1 MTVEPLCP
9 QQPET
14 FFDKPSGLQRGQY
27 LTLPTYPKHLAPTSP
42 TPPPPPRL
50 TMGFLNSL
58 GLMQRTKKGW
68 QAPSVR
74 ISSSSDRLNWL
85 LSVGERFL
93 VSAPCGRGQTD
104 SDGRGH
110 GFPLPASSSCSGG
123 RKGPGKATKVR
134 AWVCGRMEHGPQTP
148 TPGSSLGP
156 PMVSFCAPPPNWETL
171 DQQPPISESSP
182 LPV

>member
-1 MTVEPLCP
+1 
-9 QQPET
+9 
-14 FFDKPSGLQRGQY
+14 
-27 LTLPTYPKHLAPTSP
+27 
-42 TPPPPPRL
+42 
-50 TMGFLNSL
+50 MGFLNSL

-68 QAPSVR
+68 QAPRVR

-110 GFPLPASSSCSGG
+110 SFPLPAPSSCSGG

-134 AWVCGRMEHGPQTP
+134 AWVCG
-148 TPGSSLGP
+148 
-156 PMVSFCAPPPNWETL
+156 
-171 DQQPPISESSP
+171 
-182 LPV
+182 